1 MNTHANPTPTA
12 AFEPPHNAAQLSATR
27 PFYWSVRRELWENRS
42 VYLAPIGMSAVFLF
56 GFLIS
61 SFTLPGRSRS
71 AAAISPEK
79 LRDML
84 VQPYDFAALLIM
96 FVAFA
101 VGLFYCL
108 EALQGERR
116 DRSIWFWKS
125 LPVSDRIA
133 VLAKASIAFLVLPLL
148 TCAIVL
154 VTQLI
159 MLAWSSLVLLA
170 SGVSIAPLWTEVA
183 LPRRSVLLLYHMIT
197 VHMLW
202 YAPIYAWLLLASA
215 WARRLAFLWATLPLV
230 AIGVIEK
237 VAFNTTHFPAFIQT
251 RFFSDPGVMVPGNA
265 LPMDPS
271 AHIMPAA
278 FLGNPGLWVGLALT
292 AIFLAAA
299 MRLRRYRGP
308 A

>member
-12 AFEPPHNAAQLSATR
+12 FEPLHNVPRRSFAR

-42 VYLAPIGMSAVFLF
+42 VYLAPIGMAAVFLF

-61 SFTLPGRSRS
+61 SFRLPGRSRS

-79 LRDML
+79 LREVL

-96 FVAFA
+96 FVAFV

-154 VTQLI
+154 VTELI
-159 MLAWSSLVLLA
+159 MLAWSSLVLLG

-183 LPRRSVLLLYHMIT
+183 LPRRSGLLLYHMIT

-237 VAFNTTHFPAFIQT
+237 VAFNTAHFPALIQT
-251 RFFSDPGVMVPGNA
+251 RFFSDPGVMVPGDA
-265 LPMDPS
+265 MPMDPS
-271 AHIMPAA
+271 AHIMAA
-278 FLGNPGLWVGLALT
+278 EFLSNPGLWVGLAVT
-292 AIFLAAA
+292 ALFLAAA